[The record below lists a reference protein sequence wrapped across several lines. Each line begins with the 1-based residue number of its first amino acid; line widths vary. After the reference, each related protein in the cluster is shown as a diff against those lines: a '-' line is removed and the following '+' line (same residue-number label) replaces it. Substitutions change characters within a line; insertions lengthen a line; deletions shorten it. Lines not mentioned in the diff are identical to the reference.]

1 MRESDLLSEFGE
13 INIYSLDWKKQLP
26 STVREG
32 EPVRVVVMRK
42 MEGEKES
49 TEYPVFELKDQQ
61 KYYKMTLSVLPGRWK
76 GRGLLGCQINPL

>member
-1 MRESDLLSEFGE
+1 LLSEFGE

-26 STVREG
+26 SVVRES

-42 MEGEKES
+42 VEGEKEN
-49 TEYPVFELKDQQ
+49 TENPIFELKDKQ
-61 KYYKMTLSVLPGRWK
+61 KYYKMTLFVVPGRWK